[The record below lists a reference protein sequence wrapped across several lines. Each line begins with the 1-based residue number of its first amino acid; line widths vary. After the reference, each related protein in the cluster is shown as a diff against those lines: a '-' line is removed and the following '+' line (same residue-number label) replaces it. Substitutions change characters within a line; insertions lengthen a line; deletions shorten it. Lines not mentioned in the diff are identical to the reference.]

1 MRYLKRYRR
10 KHSLVPTT
18 EPEPDHDPELDG
30 QPVMMSPELDGG
42 DVSRN
47 SVQGV
52 MEKGNEK
59 RGITEHRVMSEIDGR
74 PIQEIMNEGR
84 PVELPG

>member
-1 MRYLKRYRR
+1 
-10 KHSLVPTT
+10 
-18 EPEPDHDPELDG
+18 
-30 QPVMMSPELDGG
+30 MMSPELDGG